1 MSSIVF
7 LSSLLSAFLLSLTAV
22 AAHETLRGRLE
33 TPTPYLTTT
42 PNLRAYASVQVQA
55 QQPQAQQPQ
64 AQQPQAQQK
73 PQYPYITSI
82 PRPHPFDSTT
92 ILTPDLFSR
101 EELAGIVCI
110 LGTLTLVGSVLHVT
124 TERKKMKKNPEFY
137 SRPYTN
143 PIMTVSRY

>member
-7 LSSLLSAFLLSLTAV
+7 LSTLLVSLNAV
-22 AAHETLRGRLE
+22 AAQETLRGRLE

-42 PNLRAYASVQVQA
+42 PNLRAYASVQVKA
-55 QQPQAQQPQ
+55 QQQ
-64 AQQPQAQQK
+64 
-73 PQYPYITSI
+73 PQYPYVTSI
-82 PRPHPFDSTT
+82 PTPHPFDSTT
-92 ILTPDLFSR
+92 ILTPDLFTT

>member
-42 PNLRAYASVQVQA
+42 PNLRAYASVQVQ
-55 QQPQAQQPQ
+55 PQAQQPQ
-64 AQQPQAQQK
+64 AQQPQQA
-73 PQYPYITSI
+73 QYPYVTSI
-82 PRPHPFDSTT
+82 PTPHSFDSRT
-92 ILTPDLFSR
+92 ILTPDLFST

-143 PIMTVSRY
+143 RIMKVSRF

>member
-7 LSSLLSAFLLSLTAV
+7 VSTLLVSLNTV
-22 AAHETLRGRLE
+22 AAQETLRGRLE

-42 PNLRAYASVQVQA
+42 PNLRAYASVQA
-55 QQPQAQQPQ
+55 QPQAQQH
-64 AQQPQAQQK
+64 
-73 PQYPYITSI
+73 PYVTSI
-82 PRPHPFDSTT
+82 PTPHPFDSTT
-92 ILTPDLFSR
+92 ILTPDLFTT

-124 TERKKMKKNPEFY
+124 SEKKKMKKNPEFY